1 MKNITARLRTW
12 LNNIP
17 IQDLVYHQI
26 ASLLQ
31 VILLGFIAIII
42 ISSIL
47 NLVIAPR
54 TVPWQANLSRTFIFI
69 LILGIPLTLLRR
81 GYFRSSILVIVA
93 IFLILESFA
102 ILSSNLRTIAE
113 TLSFFTLA
121 IILAG
126 LLVSR
131 TALMFTFA
139 LSTGI
144 VLFGVVR
151 QPDLELRA
159 NELVVAI
166 NFILLNGLIGLIVS
180 QFGATFRRTLAAS
193 LEREHELKNEISI
206 RKQIQAAL
214 QRSTE
219 RLELLHEIDRALITA
234 RPNREIAKDA
244 LSRIRVLIPCK
255 RASATLFDFNK
266 AEATFLNA
274 DFDEQIVI
282 PDTPIPL
289 TEFGLSVIEVLKQ
302 NKPWFTNDMLKE
314 SEVTSLDE
322 RLANEGGVH
331 SWLSLP
337 LQYQGQLIGALNLG
351 RGLGEAFTVEEAETA
366 QDIANQLA
374 IAVQQTRLYEALQV
388 ELSERQNLIAQ
399 LEANNAELERFT
411 YTVSHDLR
419 NPLVTIKGFLGMLN
433 KDLRE
438 NRQDKIQNDFQRI
451 ASAAD
456 KMDELL
462 SDLLELSR
470 IGRIVNP
477 PQEVD
482 LVKIA
487 QEALE
492 NSDARVRSKNVTV
505 NISPNLPIVYGDR
518 LRLREVFENL
528 ITNSAKYMGD
538 QPDPIVEI
546 GARDNGI
553 EQVVFVKDNGIGIE
567 EKYNTRIFALFEK
580 LNPTIEGT
588 GIGLALVK
596 RIIETHGGRVWVE
609 SEGLGKGST
618 FCFTIPV
625 RQAQI

>member
-1 MKNITARLRTW
+1 MKNITSRLRTW

-17 IQDLVYHQI
+17 IQDPVYHQI

-47 NLVIAPR
+47 NLVIPPR
-54 TVPWQANLSRTFIFI
+54 TIPWQANLSRTFIFI
-69 LILGIPLTLLRR
+69 LILGIPLSLLRR

-93 IFLILESFA
+93 IFIILEAFA
-102 ILSSNLRTIAE
+102 ILNSNLGTIAE

-126 LLVSR
+126 LMVSR

-139 LSTGI
+139 LSAGM
-144 VLFGVVR
+144 VLFGVAR

-159 NELVVAI
+159 DELIVAI

-180 QFGATFRRTLAAS
+180 QFGATFRKTLAAS

-219 RLELLHEIDRALITA
+219 RLELLHEIDRSLITA

-274 DFDEQIVI
+274 DFDEPITI

-314 SEVTSLDE
+314 AEVTSLDE

-351 RGLGEAFTVEEAETA
+351 RGLGESFTVEEAETA

-374 IAVQQTRLYEALQV
+374 IAIQQSRLHEALQA
-388 ELSERQNLIAQ
+388 ELIERENLIAQ
-399 LEANNAELERFT
+399 LEDNNAELERFT

-419 NPLVTIKGFLGMLN
+419 NPLVTIKGFLGMLD
-433 KDLRE
+433 KDIRE
-438 NRQDKIQNDFQRI
+438 SRHDRIQSDFQRI
-451 ASAAD
+451 ASATD
-456 KMDELL
+456 KMDTLL
-462 SDLLELSR
+462 TDLLELSR

-477 PQEVD
+477 PIEIDTVRLIQD
-482 LVKIA
+482 ALDNLDGRIRPKNITMQIA
-487 QEALE
+487 T
-492 NSDARVRSKNVTV
+492 D
-505 NISPNLPIVYGDR
+505 IPNLYGDR
-518 LRLREVFENL
+518 TRLREVFENL
-528 ITNSAKYMGD
+528 IENAVKYIGD
-538 QPDPIVEI
+538 QPNPVIEI
-546 GARDNGI
+546 GTRQEKN
-553 EQVVFVKDNGIGIE
+553 EQVIFVKDNGIGIE
-567 EKYNTRIFALFEK
+567 ARYQIRVFALFEK
-580 LNPTIEGT
+580 LNPNIEGT

-596 RIIETHGGRVWVE
+596 RIVEVHGGRVWVE
-609 SEGLGKGST
+609 SEGPEKGST
-618 FCFTIPV
+618 FCFTIPNSGE
-625 RQAQI
+625 